1 MRRPILSSL
10 ENWGKYTLN
19 ALFSLLVLAQAVT
32 AEAADNR
39 LPVLFDS
46 RERLAKPDLS
56 EIGRVRF
63 VTTVDFAPFNFI
75 DQTGRLAGFQVD
87 LAREICDELKIAEKC
102 QIQALPFAEIEAAV
116 EGGQAEAAIAGV
128 AVTPQLRRRF
138 SFSRPFM
145 ELPAR
150 FVRNRKVSLPDEKA
164 ASLAGHPVGVV
175 TGTRHAA
182 MLQAF
187 FPGLKAVEF
196 ADRNAMM
203 EALKT
208 DAVDAVFSD
217 GLQLSFWTSGPASAN
232 CCAFLDGPY
241 FSEFFLSEG
250 MTVMLRKDDTVLTAA
265 IDHALLTLS
274 RNGRLQEIYLRY
286 FPYGLY

>member
-1 MRRPILSSL
+1 M
-10 ENWGKYTLN
+10 
-19 ALFSLLVLAQAVT
+19 LLLTGAVAAQT
-32 AEAADNR
+32 MDGNR
-39 LPVLFDS
+39 LPVLFDA

-87 LAREICDELKIAEKC
+87 LAREICNELKIAEKC

-116 EGGQAEAAIAGV
+116 ESGQAEAAIAGV
-128 AVTPQLRRRF
+128 AVTPELRRRF

-150 FVRNRKVSLPDEKA
+150 FVRNRKVSLPGEKA
-164 ASLAGHPVGVV
+164 ANLAGHPVGIV

-182 MLQAF
+182 MLKAF
-187 FPGLKAVEF
+187 FPGLKTVGF
-196 ADRNAMM
+196 ADRSVMM

-208 DAVDAVFSD
+208 GAVDAVFSD

-250 MTVMLRKDDTVLTAA
+250 MTVMLRKDGAVLTAA